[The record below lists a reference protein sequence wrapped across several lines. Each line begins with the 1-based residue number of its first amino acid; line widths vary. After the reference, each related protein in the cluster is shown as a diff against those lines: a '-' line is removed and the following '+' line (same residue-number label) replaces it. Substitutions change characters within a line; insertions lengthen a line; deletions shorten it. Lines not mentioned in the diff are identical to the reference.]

1 MVIVAIGMMH
11 NIAYKAGYQKKLFGF
26 VFNDYFGI
34 PKFYFM
40 KRFGAIGT
48 LLIAAT
54 AMVSSCK
61 KDNSSN
67 CPFLSPKMVYVSF
80 SESETD
86 TLIIRKYQMGSGFT
100 KLIDTTVIGKADL
113 IRTIIGKDSVVIASN
128 KPTYADFAYGIYGYD
143 WEVVLPGN
151 GSQTTR
157 ISEVVPQ
164 FTQERQPSAQ
174 CQSFVYSMNFNGTT
188 RKWNSWFGSEYQVYI
203 KK

>member
-1 MVIVAIGMMH
+1 MGNRRQQIAALSCAI
-11 NIAYKAGYQKKLFGF
+11 KKSYLVF

-40 KRFGAIGT
+40 KRFSAIGA

-54 AMVSSCK
+54 TIISSCSK
-61 KDNSSN
+61 NDKSD
-67 CPFLSPKMVYVSF
+67 CPFLSPKMVYVNF

-86 TLIIRKYQMGSGFT
+86 TLIIRKYQLNSGFT
-100 KLIDTTVIGKADL
+100 KLIDTAIIGKADL
-113 IRTIIGKDSVVIASN
+113 VRTIIGKDSVAISSN
-128 KPTYADFAYGIYGYD
+128 KPAYSNFSYGIYGYN

-151 GSQTTR
+151 GNQTTR

-174 CQSFVYSMNFNGTT
+174 CQSFVYSMNFNGIT
-188 RKWNSWFGSEYQVYI
+188 RKWSSWFGSEYQVYI